1 MIDIKSI
8 LDELGIDYKES
19 GKNVAANDV
28 NIDCPFCNAEK
39 HLGVSLR
46 TGQVNCWVCT
56 FEDLERRPTLMKVLT
71 ESTGLYWKEV
81 QNAMLEHGWEPYG
94 YESDKTGS
102 SLATKCWLPKE
113 ARPLVL
119 GSKRHN
125 EALEYLSNRG
135 FGERTIDKYN
145 LGCAL
150 SGSYRNRIIIPI
162 TFNGKLVAFTGRRFA
177 GSSENRYKN
186 SPMFMS
192 SVRIRNLLYN
202 YDSAK
207 NYKHA
212 YLLEGPPDIWQM
224 GDDSMGVFRS
234 ALSPYQR
241 RLILG
246 LHLES
251 ITIIF
256 DPFATNRAYA
266 AAVDLSPFIRKIK
279 VVRLD
284 GGKDVADRTRNE
296 ILEIEEETQLYR
308 G

>member
-1 MIDIKSI
+1 MIDVKQI
-8 LDELGIDYKES
+8 LDELGIGYKES
-19 GKNVAANDV
+19 GKNVAANDI

-113 ARPLVL
+113 ARPLVT
-119 GSKRHN
+119 GSERGK
-125 EALEYLSNRG
+125 EALEYLSSRG
-135 FGERTIDKYN
+135 FDESIIDKYS
-145 LGCAL
+145 LGYADE
-150 SGSYRNRIIIPI
+150 GIYRNRIIIP
-162 TFNGKLVAFTGRRFA
+162 TTLNDKLVAFTSRAYSGIE
-177 GSSENRYKN
+177 GNRYKN

-192 SVRIRNLLYN
+192 SMRIKDLLYN

-212 YLLEGPPDIWQM
+212 YLLEGPPDVWRM

-234 ALSPYQR
+234 ALSSSQR
-241 RLILG
+241 RLVLG
-246 LHLES
+246 LRLES

-266 AAVDLSPFIRKIK
+266 AAADLSPFTRKIK

-284 GGKDVADRTRNE
+284 GGKDVADRTRGE
-296 ILEIEEETQLYR
+296 ILELEEKTQLYR